1 MAKKKK
7 EDQAPND
14 EALQQ
19 YDDRMSKY
27 GVKTDSKKVKKREA
41 LIRILV
47 IILII
52 LLLFLSIMF
61 ACSSY
66 INKAGDFTVTMDKD
80 AFNMGITLSET
91 PDFKSGTRFLA
102 GKKCADMGDC
112 TLEWLPD
119 DIDSIDGS
127 HNRSNGE
134 EFLAYT
140 FYVKNAGQQDVGYK
154 GYIDINSAA
163 LEADEAVRV
172 MVFRNGTPMIYAKPK
187 KGSTNVMENN
197 EGHYKIDKNFV
208 SNTRVMQMEEKFFP
222 VGKVD
227 KYTVV
232 IWLEGWDPEC
242 VDDILEGEIKMSM
255 NFNCYAL
262 DERDGS
268 GAKS

>member
-1 MAKKKK
+1 MAKKNKK
-7 EDQAPND
+7 DQAPGD
-14 EALQQ
+14 EALQENDQ
-19 YDDRMSKY
+19 MSRY
-27 GVKTDSKKVKKREA
+27 GVKTESKKVKKREA

-47 IILII
+47 VILII

-91 PDFKSGTRFLA
+91 PDFKNGTRFLA
-102 GKKCADMGDC
+102 GKKCANMGDC

-127 HNRSNGE
+127 HNRSNGQ

-140 FYVKNAGQQDVGYK
+140 FYVKNAGQQDVGYRAH
-154 GYIDINSAA
+154 ININSVA
-163 LEADEAVRV
+163 LDADEAVRV

-187 KGSTNVMENN
+187 KGTTNVMENN
-197 EGHYKIDKNFV
+197 EGHYRIDKNFV
-208 SNTRVMQMEEKFFP
+208 SNTKVMQTEEKFFP

-242 VDDILEGEIKMSM
+242 VDNILDGEIKMSM
-255 NFNCYAL
+255 DFNCYAL
-262 DERDGS
+262 DDSDGS
-268 GAKS
+268 KA